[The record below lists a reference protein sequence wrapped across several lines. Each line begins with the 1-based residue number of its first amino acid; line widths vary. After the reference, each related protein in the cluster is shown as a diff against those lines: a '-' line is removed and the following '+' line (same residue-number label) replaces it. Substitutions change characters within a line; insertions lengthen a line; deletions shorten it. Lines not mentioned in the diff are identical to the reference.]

1 MLIIRVNGRCIIRL
15 RLLKWNKILIRFL
28 IFSQLLHII
37 VMKMNFCFVI
47 WGWFTAFSRCQF
59 VERYSHYNSTL
70 QPRIGQ
76 NSNVLVSS
84 SAFDS
89 QGNLWV
95 SNPYTNSPLSVY
107 SEGEWQSFLW
117 KPSCR

>member
-1 MLIIRVNGRCIIRL
+1 
-15 RLLKWNKILIRFL
+15 
-28 IFSQLLHII
+28 
-37 VMKMNFCFVI
+37 MKMNFLLLSYGGGLLHFRD
-47 WGWFTAFSRCQF
+47 GQL

-95 SNPYTNSPLSVY
+95 SNPYTNLPLSVMTLKVIGNRFIV
-107 SEGEWQSFLW
+107 ET
-117 KPSCR
+117 K